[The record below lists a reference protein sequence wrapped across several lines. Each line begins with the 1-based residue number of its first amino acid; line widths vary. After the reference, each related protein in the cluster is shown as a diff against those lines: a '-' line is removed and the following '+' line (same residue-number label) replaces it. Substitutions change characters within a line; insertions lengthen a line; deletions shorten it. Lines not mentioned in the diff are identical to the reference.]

1 MAEEKESDGTA
12 VKRSSLVIDV
22 ECDTGEARA
31 ELDRMRRVADRL
43 NESLAKTVVRLEAVG
58 ESKAVV
64 RSARH
69 SRAAEVVRELWPLIA
84 AVFLAVGFLAGLVTS
99 RCL

>member
-22 ECDTGEARA
+22 ECDTSEARA

-84 AVFLAVGFLAGLVTS
+84 AIFLAVGWLAGFVTS

>member
-1 MAEEKESDGTA
+1 MAEEKESGGTA
-12 VKRSSLVIDV
+12 GKRSSFVIDV

-58 ESKAVV
+58 ESRAVV
-64 RSARH
+64 RSARQ

-84 AVFLAVGFLAGLVTS
+84 AVFLAAGFLAGLVTS

>member
-1 MAEEKESDGTA
+1 MAEEKESGGAA

-84 AVFLAVGFLAGLVTS
+84 AIFLAVGWLAGFVTS

>member
-84 AVFLAVGFLAGLVTS
+84 AIFLAVGWLAGFVTS

>member
-22 ECDTGEARA
+22 ECDTCEARA

-84 AVFLAVGFLAGLVTS
+84 AIFLAVGWLAGFVTS

>member
-1 MAEEKESDGTA
+1 MAEEKESGGTA

-22 ECDTGEARA
+22 ECDTSEARA

-43 NESLAKTVVRLEAVG
+43 NESLAKTVMRLEAVG

-69 SRAAEVVRELWPLIA
+69 SRAAEVVRELWPHIA

>member
-1 MAEEKESDGTA
+1 MAEEKESGETA
-12 VKRSSLVIDV
+12 VKRNSLVIDV

-69 SRAAEVVRELWPLIA
+69 SRAAEVVRELWPLVA